1 MSLKSFWNEP
11 VFGDEPAA
19 EKAEKR
25 RKRSVCFRWT
35 VWLAVILIVGG
46 ISELIDKIR
55 TSEHST
61 LIFSLIG
68 VGLRLQSPL
77 SLFLLYAAGK
87 IRVFNCKFELSK
99 QEIDLGYIVLWKFLL
114 WKRKRMITYTILA
127 AMNLLLLRIR

>member
-1 MSLKSFWNEP
+1 MSLLSEMNRLPRKLKKE
-11 VFGDEPAA
+11 
-19 EKAEKR
+19 EKKR
-25 RKRSVCFRWT
+25 LFSLDCM
-35 VWLAVILIVGG
+35 LAVILIVGG

-99 QEIDLGYIVLWKFLL
+99 QE
-114 WKRKRMITYTILA
+114 MIWAI
-127 AMNLLLLRIR
+127 

>member
-1 MSLKSFWNEP
+1 MSLKSFWNKP
-11 VFGDEPAA
+11 VFGDEPAT
-19 EKAEKR
+19 EKGEKK

-68 VGLRLQSPL
+68 VGLAVIIAL
-77 SLFLLYAAGK
+77 
-87 IRVFNCKFELSK
+87 I
-99 QEIDLGYIVLWKFLL
+99 IVLAMRN
-114 WKRKRMITYTILA
+114 RK
-127 AMNLLLLRIR
+127 NKNV